1 MFNDDKSSSE
11 VADFRDCGN
20 LSCLVDGDFDC
31 MGSLSSSHLAGSFE
45 SRYSA
50 PHDG

>member
-1 MFNDDKSSSE
+1 MISVVLKLQTLE
-11 VADFRDCGN
+11 IAAT

-31 MGSLSSSHLAGSFE
+31 MGSLSSSHLAGSFQ